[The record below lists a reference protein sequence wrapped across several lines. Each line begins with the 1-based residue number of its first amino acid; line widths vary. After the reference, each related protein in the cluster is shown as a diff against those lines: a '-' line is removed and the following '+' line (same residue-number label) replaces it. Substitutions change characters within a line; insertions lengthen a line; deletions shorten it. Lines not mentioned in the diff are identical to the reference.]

1 MVVIKAGLQSLPK
14 MKRLPVVC
22 SLLLCCFG
30 GIAQTPPRPQIAVG
44 EERFECRYFGYDKFK
59 KPQEICNFLRF
70 TSNQHAEKVV
80 DNILKQV
87 GLARNF
93 VVVECP
99 NTENCFATVV
109 DGQRY
114 IVYDGAFMKRIENLT
129 QTDWS
134 AISIVAHEIGHHLQG
149 HTIDGRGSRP
159 QKELEADR
167 FSGFVLHQLGAT
179 LDESLVAIQTIGD
192 EHASFSHPAKAT
204 RVEAIKQA
212 WNDAEAMHPKWSKGQ
227 LVAKNPQ
234 KADRATPPIALSK
247 PATTPKN
254 DDNSIGCVAG
264 NCDNGLGIYIHEE
277 THERYEG
284 DFRYGKRH
292 GTGVQYYP
300 DGSMKYKGDFKN
312 DVRAGYGAYYF
323 TNGDKLVGLFEQN
336 APNGKGTYYYA
347 DGDRFVGIYED
358 GKRNGPGNYY
368 YHNGRREAGIY
379 EDDELVR

>member
-1 MVVIKAGLQSLPK
+1 MKYLVLVVALF
-14 MKRLPVVC
+14 
-22 SLLLCCFG
+22 FG
-30 GIAQTPPRPQIAVG
+30 YLESVAQRTQAAVDA
-44 EERFECRYFGYDKFK
+44 EQFECRYFGYEKLK
-59 KPQEICNFLRF
+59 RPQEICNFLRF
-70 TSNQHAEKVV
+70 TSNQHAEEVV

-109 DGQRY
+109 EGQRY
-114 IVYDGAFMKRIENLT
+114 IVYDGAFMKRVENLT

-167 FSGFVLHQLGAT
+167 FSGFVLHQLGAS
-179 LDESLVAIQTIGD
+179 LDESLVAIQALGD
-192 EHASFSHPAKAT
+192 EKPSFSHPAKAA

-212 WNDAEAMHPKWSKGQ
+212 WQDAEAMYPKWNKGQ
-227 LVAKNPQ
+227 PVANSPQ
-234 KADRATPPIALSK
+234 KAPRNTPQIPASK
-247 PATTPKN
+247 PAATPQN
-254 DDNSIGCVAG
+254 DDNSVGCVAG
-264 NCDNGLGIYIHEE
+264 NCDNGLGIYINEE
-277 THERYEG
+277 TRERYEG

-312 DVRAGYGAYYF
+312 DLRAGYGAYYF
-323 TNGDKLVGLFEQN
+323 ANGDKLVGQFVQN

-368 YHNGRREAGIY
+368 YRDGRREAGIY